1 MHPALQ
7 NLEIIC
13 TISSYV
19 KHSSLPSFAST
30 CRAFER
36 PALNALWRD
45 LQSVKPV
52 VKCLPRN
59 LFGSG
64 LEGGVAL
71 REPLDDRMWHT
82 LVKYT
87 SRVHSITVLDDMEAI
102 DLLCAIILSCS
113 SAPASLFPNLHKL
126 KWHASGTH
134 CAAQVLRMVF
144 VPSLLEL
151 NMDIPSASSAF
162 LSVLSTLGTSCPRL
176 QNMSLNYGPSFPIL
190 SFKASPF
197 ITRSISQLHH
207 LHTLSVCDLGI
218 QGIKHLTEL
227 RALESLSLK
236 FTDPSDW
243 DTVDLS
249 FPGFHNL
256 QSLGLSTVTM
266 EQASSFLSSLQFVR
280 TKEIRVDF
288 VHQDESTAIPQLFA
302 IIQERCDNDKLE
314 SISLHGDDPEDTHT
328 GQSIFAPLYACRNLT
343 QLLIGSVCYIS
354 MSNKEL
360 GRLATAWPKLQ
371 VLQIKCY
378 PSDDSIMPTFHGL
391 ITLLGRCPA
400 LTSIT
405 LVINVT
411 KFNGIDLKSPG
422 GGCRNERLKFL
433 ALGNSPIKVPVNVAL
448 IISGLFPNLKKVDF
462 WDAYP
467 TVQKKSVKQQ
477 WELVNSIIGGFSL
490 VEERSFGIW
499 SDL

>member
-1 MHPALQ
+1 MSHFHMIVDFRLSSFTQALQ
-7 NLEIIC
+7 
-13 TISSYV
+13 
-19 KHSSLPSFAST
+19 
-30 CRAFER
+30 
-36 PALNALWRD
+36 
-45 LQSVKPV
+45 
-52 VKCLPRN
+52 
-59 LFGSG
+59 
-64 LEGGVAL
+64 
-71 REPLDDRMWHT
+71 EPLDDRMWHT
-82 LVKYT
+82 LFKYT
-87 SRVHSITVLDDMEAI
+87 SRVHSITVPDDMEAI
-102 DLLCAIILSCS
+102 NPLCLLVLSCS
-113 SAPASLFPNLHKL
+113 SAPASLFPNLRKL
-126 KWHASGTH
+126 KWYASGTH
-134 CAAQVLRMVF
+134 CAADFLRMVF

-162 LSVLSTLGTSCPRL
+162 LSVLSSLGTSCPRL
-176 QNMSLNYGPSFPIL
+176 QNMSLNYGFSL

-197 ITRSISQLHH
+197 ITRPISQLHH

-218 QGIKHLTEL
+218 QGIEHLTEL

-236 FTDPSDW
+236 FTIDEAW
-243 DTVDLS
+243 NTVDFS

-256 QSLGLSTVTM
+256 QLLSLSTVTM
-266 EQASSFLSSLQFVR
+266 EQASNFLSSLQFVR

-288 VHQDESTAIPQLFA
+288 QDQDESTAIPRLFA

-314 SISLHGDDPEDTHT
+314 SISLQGDDPEHTHT
-328 GQSIFAPLYACRNLT
+328 GRSIFAPLYACRNLT

-360 GRLATAWPKLQ
+360 GQLATAWPKLQ
-371 VLQIKCY
+371 VLQIKCC
-378 PSDDSIMPTFHGL
+378 PSDDSIIPTFLGL

-400 LTSIT
+400 LTSLT

-411 KFNGIDLKSPG
+411 KLNGIDLKSPG
-422 GGCRNERLKFL
+422 GGCRNEHLKFL
-433 ALGNSPIKVPVNVAL
+433 ALGNSPIKDPVNVAL
-448 IISGLFPNLKKVDF
+448 IISGLFPNLKKVDC

-467 TVQKKSVKQQ
+467 VGQKKSVKQQ

>member
-13 TISSYV
+13 MISSYV
-19 KHSSLPSFAST
+19 KCSSLPSFAST
-30 CRAFER
+30 CRAFEH

-45 LQSVKPV
+45 LQSVKPLV
-52 VKCLPRN
+52 QCLPDD
-59 LFGSG
+59 LFGFDE
-64 LEGGVAL
+64 LGGVAL
-71 REPLDDRMWHT
+71 QEPLDDRMWHT
-82 LVKYT
+82 LFKYT
-87 SRVHSITVLDDMEAI
+87 SRVHSITVPNDMEAI
-102 DLLCAIILSCS
+102 NPVCLLVLSCS
-113 SAPASLFPNLHKL
+113 SAPALLFPNLRKL
-126 KWHASGTH
+126 EWHASGTH
-134 CAAQVLRMVF
+134 CAADFLRMVF

-162 LSVLSTLGTSCPRL
+162 FSVLSSLGTSCPRL
-176 QNMSLNYGPSFPIL
+176 QNMSLNYGFRPLIL
-190 SFKASPF
+190 SFEASPF
-197 ITRSISQLHH
+197 ITRPISQLHH

-218 QGIKHLTEL
+218 QGIEHLTEL

-236 FTDPSDW
+236 FTIDSAW
-243 DTVDLS
+243 DIVDLS
-249 FPGFHNL
+249 LSGFHNL
-256 QSLGLSTVTM
+256 QSLSLSTVTM
-266 EQASSFLSSLQFVR
+266 EQASDFLSSLQFVR

-288 VHQDESTAIPQLFA
+288 EDQDESTAILRLFA
-302 IIQERCDNDKLE
+302 I
-314 SISLHGDDPEDTHT
+314 
-328 GQSIFAPLYACRNLT
+328 SIFAPLYACRNLT
-343 QLLIGSVCYIS
+343 QLLVGSVCYIS

-360 GRLATAWPKLQ
+360 GQLVTAWPKLQ

-378 PSDDSIMPTFHGL
+378 PSDDSDSIIPTFHGL

-400 LTSIT
+400 LTSLT

-411 KFNGIDLKSPG
+411 KLNGIDLKSPG

-448 IISGLFPNLKKVDF
+448 IISGLFPNLKKVDC

-467 TVQKKSVKQQ
+467 MGQKKSVKQQ

-490 VEERSFGIW
+490 VEERSFAIW